1 MTALHCGHWIG
12 PGAREEDSCEAT
24 QSSRQ
29 ASWAVR
35 AQGQG
40 EVQREE
46 VGRSSVESA
55 KQIQHFR
62 GSESVGAR
70 GGCAGRVCC
79 WEVEGEAEVG
89 EGVLRRRVWE
99 SSTEVVECGR
109 LGRRV

>member
-1 MTALHCGHWIG
+1 MA
-12 PGAREEDSCEAT
+12 PGACEEDSCEAT

-46 VGRSSVESA
+46 VGESSVESA
-55 KQIQHFR
+55 KQIQHLR

-70 GGCAGRVCC
+70 AGGGGRVCC
-79 WEVEGEAEVG
+79 CEVAGEAEVG
-89 EGVLRRRVWE
+89 GVEEGVLRRRVWE
-99 SSTEVVECGR
+99 SSMEVVECGR
-109 LGRRV
+109 LGRRI